1 MLLQLFTLL
10 IKTPERPAFSN
21 RTGLTRKSRLA
32 HSSMCLFLDFLT
44 GLRSFHLG
52 RMEWSTSNMSRWE
65 RLLTSRVVF
74 VMMLYERPQSHHFYF
89 APVSII
95 ICSCLQ
101 TCCLFRNQFL
111 WTNFAFCRSTLKA
124 TTSSSSK
131 SAPLLFKNSSSYFLQ
146 IFDAGFNLKRLLIY
160 CLLQGLGDWL
170 KTRVVCVTWG
180 AVFLPRAHA
189 IISLSSSRNN
199 SFLFID
205 AMMQSQV

>member
-1 MLLQLFTLL
+1 
-10 IKTPERPAFSN
+10 
-21 RTGLTRKSRLA
+21 
-32 HSSMCLFLDFLT
+32 
-44 GLRSFHLG
+44 
-52 RMEWSTSNMSRWE
+52 
-65 RLLTSRVVF
+65 
-74 VMMLYERPQSHHFYF
+74 VMMLYERQQSHHFF
-89 APVSII
+89 AHVSIMLMFTN
-95 ICSCLQ
+95 LQ
-101 TCCLFRNQFL
+101 SFSKSITLR
-111 WTNFAFCRSTLKA
+111 TDFAFCRSTLKA

-131 SAPLLFKNSSSYFLQ
+131 SATLLFKNSSSYFLQ

-160 CLLQGLGDWL
+160 YLLQGLGDWL